1 MDRSII
7 RQAQELQAKMA
18 KAQEELSDATVEVSA
33 GGGAIKILITGQQQ
47 VQKVT
52 LSADVDIAD
61 RELLEDLILTA
72 VNEAIAKSQELAQDR
87 MGAITAGFKLPG
99 MPGMPGPPGMGRK
112 GFR

>member
-7 RQAQELQAKMA
+7 RQAQEFQAKMA

-52 LSADVDIAD
+52 LLTDVDIAD

-72 VNEAIAKSQELAQDR
+72 VNEAIAKSQELAQDK
-87 MGAITAGFKLPG
+87 MGAITAGLKLPG
-99 MPGMPGPPGMGRK
+99 MPGMSGSPGLGRK
-112 GFR
+112 GFW